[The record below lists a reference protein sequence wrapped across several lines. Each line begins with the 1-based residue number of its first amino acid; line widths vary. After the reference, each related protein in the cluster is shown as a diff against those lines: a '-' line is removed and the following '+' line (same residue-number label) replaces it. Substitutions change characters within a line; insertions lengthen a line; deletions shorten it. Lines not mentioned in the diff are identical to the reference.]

1 MSIIDPIERYIKRYD
16 YLIKKR
22 NKLEE
27 NGHELSNEEEEELE
41 MLKPNVTT
49 PIILLFEILT
59 DAISEFKTKGNHHH
73 NQHHESTQKGGA
85 ETAVQ
90 LAPGEPGQAREA
102 EQPTI
107 PLPQGQQMSREE
119 VEYYINNIHEL
130 LAPLVA
136 QLIASI
142 EKKKKDAKDE
152 DKKKYPDVGTAIINT
167 FTIAL
172 QKIKDFLTSG
182 SDDVSKSI
190 FDKIDPKKMMP
201 GFPENAEAAN
211 EVITELQK
219 GIHEPMDRFKKTIA
233 TDVKDI
239 ADSSVSGILN
249 AISLIPG
256 IGTTLQ
262 LWRLLQNALVIISKT
277 TGTLASGQGAAID
290 VKKNMQN
297 VAQRIKDRVE
307 GAVENAAAGA
317 VDGATKAVVNKG
329 NDSIAGAVGGV
340 VNQFL
345 SGMHAPMPTPTP
357 MPLNLPAASPVPPP
371 LPPPPPP
378 PPPAASPVPPPPPP
392 PPAPPAPHTR
402 VVGGGSEAGGAPKK
416 HTTKKLWSAKKYK
429 KEYDKSVREMKRTK
443 KRFMNYLKRII

>member
-27 NGHELSNEEEEELE
+27 NGHDLSKEEEEELE
-41 MLKPNVTT
+41 FLKPNITT

-59 DAISEFKTKGNHHH
+59 DAISEFKTKGNHHNDNH
-73 NQHHESTQKGGA
+73 NHNHIHNHNHESKQKGGA
-85 ETAVQ
+85 ETEVQ
-90 LAPGEPGQAREA
+90 SAPGEPGQAREA
-102 EQPTI
+102 DPTI

-119 VEYYINNIHEL
+119 IEYSINNIHEL

-167 FTIAL
+167 FTLAL
-172 QKIKDFLTSG
+172 QKIKDLFTSG
-182 SDDVSKSI
+182 SDDTSKSI

-201 GFPENAEAAN
+201 GFPENPEAAN
-211 EVITELQK
+211 EIITELEN

-233 TDVKDI
+233 TDVRDI

-262 LWRLLQNALVIISKT
+262 LWRLLQNALVIVSKT

-297 VAQRIKDRVE
+297 VAQRVKDRVE
-307 GAVENAAAGA
+307 AAVENAATQA
-317 VDGATKAVVNKG
+317 VEGATQSVVN
-329 NDSIAGAVGGV
+329 NANNAVAGAVGGV
-340 VNQFL
+340 VAQPL
-345 SGMHAPMPTPTP
+345 PT
-357 MPLNLPAASPVPPP
+357 MPLNLPASVSKAVSQAVSQAA
-371 LPPPPPP
+371 
-378 PPPAASPVPPPPPP
+378 PPAAAAAHPSVTVQKPQ
-392 PPAPPAPHTR
+392 
-402 VVGGGSEAGGAPKK
+402 GGGSESSGAPKK

-429 KEYDKSVREMKRTK
+429 KEYNKSVREMKRTK